1 MKLSELLTQV
11 QDLRQKFDEQLATV
25 TDNEALEG
33 LRIAF
38 VGRKGQLSALRSE
51 IPKLPVA
58 ERKSFGAETNSLQKH
73 IETTIASLRIEL
85 HDRQLAE
92 TLQKACADIDL
103 PVIDNNEIGA
113 RHPVSLLTTKV
124 HEIFRQLGFSVMDG
138 PDIDF
143 AEFNFTKLNIPEHHP
158 ARDMHDT
165 FYLQGLQGDR
175 QLLRTHTS
183 NVQVHTMARYQPPM
197 RVISTGRCFRCD
209 LDLTHTPMFHQLEG
223 FMIDDNISF
232 AHMKGVI
239 ETFIRELYGEQRLRF
254 RPSYFPFVEPG
265 AEVDMAC
272 VACKEQGCRVCKDSG
287 WLEVAGCGMIH
298 PNVFEAL
305 NIDSEQYSG
314 FAFGFGIDR
323 LAMLY
328 YGITDLRSMFSG
340 RSDFLGQFPLC

>member
-1 MKLSELLTQV
+1 MNLSELLTKV
-11 QDLRQKFDEQLATV
+11 QELRQEFDERLATI
-25 TDNEALEG
+25 TDNETLEK
-33 LRIAF
+33 LRVTF
-38 VGRKGQLSALRSE
+38 VGRKGQLSMLRSE
-51 IPKLPVA
+51 IPKLPVT
-58 ERKSFGAETNSLQKH
+58 ERKSFGTETNSLQKH
-73 IETTIASLRIEL
+73 IEKTIAGLRIEL
-85 HDRQLAE
+85 ADRQLAE
-92 TLQKACADIDL
+92 TLQQARADIDL
-103 PVIDNNEIGA
+103 PVVDNNGA
-113 RHPVSLLTTKV
+113 RHPVSLVTAKV
-124 HEIFRQLGFSVMDG
+124 HDIFRQLGFSVMDG

-143 AEFNFTKLNIPEHHP
+143 VDFNFTKLNIPEHHP

-165 FYLQGLQGDR
+165 FYLQGDQ

-183 NVQVHTMARYQPPM
+183 NVQVHTMTRYQPPM

-232 AHMKGVI
+232 AHLKGTI
-239 ETFIRELYGEQRLRF
+239 ETFIRELYAEQTLSLRF

-265 AEVDMAC
+265 AEVDMGC
-272 VACKEQGCRVCKDSG
+272 VSCKAQGCRVCKQTG

-305 NIDSEQYSG
+305 NIDSERYSG

>member
-1 MKLSELLTQV
+1 MSLSELLANV
-11 QDLRQKFDEQLATV
+11 QELRQEFDGSLATV
-25 TDNEALEG
+25 ANKEELEK
-33 LRIAF
+33 LRVSF
-38 VGRKGQLSALRSE
+38 VGRKGRLSTLRSE
-51 IPKLPVA
+51 IPKLPVS
-58 ERKSFGAETNSLQKH
+58 ERKSFGAETNGLQKH
-73 IETTIASLRIEL
+73 IETTIAKLRIEL

-92 TLQKACADIDL
+92 TLQRARADIDL
-103 PVIDNNEIGA
+103 PVIDSNEVGA
-113 RHPVSLLTTKV
+113 RHPVSLLTAKV
-124 HEIFRQLGFSVMDG
+124 HDIFRQLGFSIMDG

-143 AEFNFTKLNIPEHHP
+143 VEFNFTKLNIPEHHP

-165 FYLQGLQGDR
+165 FYLRGDQ

-183 NVQVHTMARYQPPM
+183 NVQIHTMARYQPPM

-232 AHMKGVI
+232 AHMKGTI
-239 ETFIRELYGEQRLRF
+239 ETFIKELYGKQSLRF

-272 VACKEQGCRVCKDSG
+272 VACNAQGCRVCKGTS

-305 NIDSEQYSG
+305 NIDSERYSG

>member
-1 MKLSELLTQV
+1 MNLSSLLAKV
-11 QDLRQKFDEQLATV
+11 QELRQEFDRAIASV
-25 TDNEALEG
+25 DNNDALEK
-33 LRIAF
+33 LRVSF
-38 VGRKGQLSALRSE
+38 VGRKGQLSVLRSE

-58 ERKSFGAETNSLQKH
+58 ERKSFGAETNSLQKY
-73 IETTIASLRIEL
+73 IEQTITNLRLEL

-92 TLQKACADIDL
+92 TLQQARADIDL
-103 PVIDNNEIGA
+103 PVVINNGS
-113 RHPVSLLTTKV
+113 RHPVSLLTVKV
-124 HEIFRQLGFSVMDG
+124 HNIFRQLGFSVIDG

-143 AEFNFTKLNIPEHHP
+143 VEFNFTKLNIPEHHP

-165 FYLQGLQGDR
+165 FYLQGDQ

-197 RVISTGRCFRCD
+197 RVISSGRCFRCD

-232 AHMKGVI
+232 AHMKGTI
-239 ETFIRELYGEQRLRF
+239 ETFIRELFAEQTLRF

-265 AEVDMAC
+265 AEVDMGC
-272 VACKEQGCRVCKDSG
+272 VSCKAQGCRVCKQTG

-305 NIDSEQYSG
+305 NIDSERYSG
-314 FAFGFGIDR
+314 FAFGFGLDR